1 MTQADIARS
10 YLAALTNHL
19 KDKSATDPHLA
30 GFVKEL
36 ETIDT
41 SVIQRGP
48 LPRLEHP
55 TMAMLEKALE
65 VAEGDADLLPSAMEV
80 ARALDWGQ
88 IYDGGG
94 MDPALAEGM
103 LAAQAAGTYGCF
115 PGKTIATGLFLLA
128 PGVKYALHTHA
139 ATEIY
144 YCLSGTIDIQ
154 HGIDAQPFAVTPG
167 NYSVT
172 PPDRVHSLSVRSE
185 PVLLIYAWIDE
196 LSCPIW
202 LWSQEANGD
211 WMRERWMRKP
221 GEPWKVEEREHI
233 SDEAMA
239 AAHG

>member
-1 MTQADIARS
+1 MIQADIARS
-10 YLAALTNHL
+10 HLAALTNDL
-19 KDKSATDPHLA
+19 KNKSATDPDLA

-41 SVIQRGP
+41 SVVQRGP
-48 LPRLEHP
+48 FARLEHP
-55 TMAMLEKALE
+55 TMAMLGMALE
-65 VAEGDADLLPSAMEV
+65 AADGDPALLPAAIEA
-80 ARALDWGQ
+80 ARVLDWGQ

-115 PGKTIATGLFLLA
+115 PGKTIATGFFLLA
-128 PGVKYALHTHA
+128 PDVHYALHTHA

-154 HGIDAQPFAVTPG
+154 HGVDASPFALTPG
-167 NYSVT
+167 NYSIT

-185 PVLLIYAWIDE
+185 PVLMVYAWIGE

-202 LWSQEANGD
+202 LWSRETNGD
-211 WMRERWMRKP
+211 WIRERWMRKP
-221 GEPWKVEEREHI
+221 GEPWKVEEREPI
-233 SDEAMA
+233 SEEAMA